1 MHIQNLSSSE
11 SVSDF
16 SVARPDAIAPVQ
28 QQSVFA
34 DAVVRKSGSAR
45 EEDSQDLYGADAR
58 MLKTLQNRDQAAR
71 DAARREGEAVGG
83 RQFVYQTGP
92 DGRQYAVGSAARVIR
107 REGDTAAANALPGDQ
122 PAAAGAKPEAEDA
135 ALLQRLQDR
144 DAKVRGH
151 ELAHVMAAGGQAQG
165 LPQYTYQTG
174 PDGRQYAVGG
184 AINISISSSGDA
196 ESTARQAET
205 AQRAALATGE
215 TSTRDALTANQA
227 GEMAARARQRALDAY
242 AGTGQDSAR
251 PDISLT
257 A

>member
-11 SVSDF
+11 SISGF
-16 SVARPDAIAPVQ
+16 SVTRPDAIAPVQ

-34 DAVVRKSGSAR
+34 DAVVRKSGSTR

-71 DAARREGEAVGG
+71 DTARHEGEAVGG

-107 REGDTAAANALPGDQ
+107 REEGAAAAGALPGDQ
-122 PAAAGAKPEAEDA
+122 PTASGAKPEAEDA

-144 DAKVRGH
+144 DAKVRSH

-184 AINISISSSGDA
+184 AVNISIISSGDA
-196 ESTARQAET
+196 ENAARQAET

-215 TSTRDALTANQA
+215 TSTRDALTSNQA

-242 AGTGQDSAR
+242 AETGQDNS
-251 PDISLT
+251 PPTSV
-257 A
+257 